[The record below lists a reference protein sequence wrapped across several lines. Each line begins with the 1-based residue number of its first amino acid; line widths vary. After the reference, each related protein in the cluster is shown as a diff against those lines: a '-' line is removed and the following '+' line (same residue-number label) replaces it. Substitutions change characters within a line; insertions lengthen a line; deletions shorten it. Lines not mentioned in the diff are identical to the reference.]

1 MRCED
6 AFNATYGLLELHE
19 AAIFKVSFLSL
30 LIGCVLCNEVLQGFP
45 TVNSKGDA
53 FRAINL
59 FLR

>member
-30 LIGCVLCNEVLQGFP
+30 LIGCVLCNEVLQLSLNHVSYF
-45 TVNSKGDA
+45 TT
-53 FRAINL
+53 RL
-59 FLR
+59 QLRLKA